1 MTINKLMLRVRNYS
15 ESIRR
20 ETTDLN
26 YALKNSVEV
35 SKSFQKVLQTHT
47 DIWRISGE
55 ILLSCKR
62 RKLSRSSITLTPV
75 KSVHLID
82 SFSEFIPPWT
92 EIMERIGSDL
102 PPRSDSRKKLS
113 SKKFNSAR
121 LRKMLNYDAEGRCI
135 NAFRL
140 ATSTDFLKLG
150 YEIIKSKPGNMVRGS
165 DSLTLD
171 GIPLSWFTDT
181 SKSLREESY
190 VFKPARRV
198 YIPKPSSPWPRL
210 FLA

>member
-1 MTINKLMLRVRNYS
+1 
-15 ESIRR
+15 
-20 ETTDLN
+20 
-26 YALKNSVEV
+26 
-35 SKSFQKVLQTHT
+35 
-47 DIWRISGE
+47 
-55 ILLSCKR
+55 
-62 RKLSRSSITLTPV
+62 
-75 KSVHLID
+75 
-82 SFSEFIPPWT
+82 
-92 EIMERIGSDL
+92 MERIGSDL

-171 GIPLSWFTDT
+171 GIPLS
-181 SKSLREESY
+181 
-190 VFKPARRV
+190 
-198 YIPKPSSPWPRL
+198 
-210 FLA
+210 